1 MYFAN
6 YNYTLKDSEKNLKGF
21 LKYLSKILHHIRTTY
36 LFVILDCIMNTLS
49 FVYAFFVFPGKI
61 AVKNYAIHV
70 YPKYFYYVVRF

>member
-6 YNYTLKDSEKNLKGF
+6 CNYTLKDSEKNLKGF

-61 AVKNYAIHV
+61 AVKNYTINV
-70 YPKYFYYVVRF
+70 YPKSCKERTY